1 MPPATSINVGAPD
14 DPRRPERW
22 GHGWAVLGRL
32 SGRQGGRA
40 AGRPGVRGR
49 EGGRGTPIKDIN
61 TDHVASRHIKVVSLE
76 VFLV

>member
-1 MPPATSINVGAPD
+1 MGSPWTTKWPA
-14 DPRRPERW
+14 
-22 GHGWAVLGRL
+22 
-32 SGRQGGRA
+32 GRQGGRA
-40 AGRPGVRGR
+40 ARRQR